1 MIITNMVLSKLK
13 DFRWMEKAAAGRQA
27 DIFGTFFNLKKG
39 ILYDRVTSN
48 LGG

>member
-13 DFRWMEKAAAGRQA
+13 KFGWMEKAEARRPP
-27 DIFGTFFNLKKG
+27 DIFNIFFNLKKG